1 MKISTFGA
9 IVASTVVGLAGSMAL
24 AQAGA
29 MDGKACTART
39 AARASRATRASAV
52 ARRSTVSRPRPHV
65 RPLAVR
71 GPRPP
76 TRRSSR
82 RRRVGRQRGDAA
94 ATASPRPLRD
104 ESPRFG
110 LGFRTQYAE
119 ELALAP
125 RSVDWVELVSDHYLG
140 VGGPRRALLERLCRE
155 HPVALHGVGLG
166 VAGSDPLDL
175 DYLEA
180 LRELV
185 ARCEPVYVSDHLC
198 WTMLDGRQSHDL
210 LPIAYTG
217 DVLKHVA
224 ERVSRVQD
232 RIGRPLLL
240 ENATAYVAFRASEM
254 DEPEFL
260 TELSRET
267 GCGVLLDVNN
277 LYVNAMNLG
286 SDPRR
291 ALALLPERRRLP
303 APCRSCGS
311 FRCTRRHAR
320 GFGDAG
326 SVGAIRCHRAAVSA
340 RGRDPR
346 ARRRSPAV
354 PSARGRTRRS
364 AQTARGGA
372 RCAAAERSADWTRR
386 GCRRAGTIRTGA
398 RCSARSGSA
407 PSFRIETPSP
417 SISAGCSKR
426 TSGFRR
432 ARRARLQRGISR
444 QAP

>member
-1 MKISTFGA
+1 MST
-9 IVASTVVGLAGSMAL
+9 
-24 AQAGA
+24 
-29 MDGKACTART
+29 
-39 AARASRATRASAV
+39 
-52 ARRSTVSRPRPHV
+52 
-65 RPLAVR
+65 
-71 GPRPP
+71 
-76 TRRSSR
+76 
-82 RRRVGRQRGDAA
+82 
-94 ATASPRPLRD
+94 
-104 ESPRFG
+104 PRFG

-140 VGGPRRALLERLCRE
+140 VGGPRRALLERLCRD

-224 ERVSRVQD
+224 ARVSRVQD

-267 GCGVLLDVNN
+267 GCSVLLDVNN

-291 ALALLPERRRLP
+291 ALALLPELAVGYLHLAGHAVLSDVRVDTHADSVTPAVWELFAATAQRFPHADVILERDDDLP
-303 APCRSCGS
+303 PYRQLVAELDEARKWHAEALAAPRPALG
-311 FRCTRRHAR
+311 RP
-320 GFGDAG
+320 DAP
-326 SVGAIRCHRAAVSA
+326 AAVVAPGRSGLGLAAA
-340 RGRDPR
+340 RVLA
-346 ARRRSPAV
+346 ARRRFGSRRRV
-354 PSARGRTRRS
+354 RRS
-364 AQTARGGA
+364 
-372 RCAAAERSADWTRR
+372 
-386 GCRRAGTIRTGA
+386 RRAA
-398 RCSARSGSA
+398 RRESSRC
-407 PSFRIETPSP
+407 
-417 SISAGCSKR
+417 
-426 TSGFRR
+426 RR
-432 ARRARLQRGISR
+432 ARRARLQRGLSR